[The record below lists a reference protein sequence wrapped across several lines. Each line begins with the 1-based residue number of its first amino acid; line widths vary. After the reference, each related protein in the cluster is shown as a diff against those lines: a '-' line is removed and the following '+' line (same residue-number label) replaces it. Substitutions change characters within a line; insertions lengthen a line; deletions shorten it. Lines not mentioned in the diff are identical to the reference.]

1 MALLRSQFVGR
12 RKKYIYIYIDVEEI
26 KMARKENREI
36 ELEGGG
42 GGMER
47 VYIQGVENNH
57 MIRILFI
64 RRETEPEK
72 RGKMLRVGRN

>member
-1 MALLRSQFVGR
+1 MIREKRRGRNIPGVALLRSQFVGR

-42 GGMER
+42 GDGTR
-47 VYIQGVENNH
+47 VHTGC
-57 MIRILFI
+57 
-64 RRETEPEK
+64 RE
-72 RGKMLRVGRN
+72 